1 MPVNQKLPRPL
12 DVLEYWRRSLV
23 DEAQATLSFEGKE
36 VVTLCVEDLRRGILP
51 PRDIKAL
58 HALRLKQKD
67 DAEDKH
73 SDVII
78 ASVALRT
85 LNLTVTH
92 GAGDLRHARA
102 YVQGVVVAVSTT
114 GQLSVHEGLPPWINR
129 HYLEPTDSIVTIGHV
144 ERMDAWLQANPPD
157 CTEWSRWLDWADRCW
172 DAVTDGVVP
181 QGWVL
186 TETVPALPVVSSA
199 NMAMIRNL
207 KKFYDAACADPDSIM
222 SPLLA
227 RYITP
232 LNDAELVDRAFREE
246 MSKAPRGSM
255 NGKYGLSPNQS
266 DTVGAYLALEEGEM
280 LAVNGPPGTGK
291 TTLLQGII
299 ATELVYRALRNEE
312 PAVFVCTSTNNQAV
326 QNIIVAMG
334 SALIDPSDR
343 NWARRWVNGADSLGL
358 LFISKERAPRAE
370 KEGFLVAIPGRR
382 PASEDWSGFPT
393 RERDCAILDQAI
405 VTWMARFHDYRED
418 LQDVQDVGKAVEIL
432 RIEMAHLHNRVRPL
446 IAAYQRCDQ
455 LTSEG
460 PDATALAE
468 KEAEL
473 VRLKRQLDEKAGNI
487 SARLEEETSALA
499 AAHRHYST
507 ESQNE
512 GRLLTRAEDTVEK
525 QRQQVKDTETFA
537 ASLIASLPGE
547 GGIFGGLF
555 SKRKWEATEVMVA
568 QSPHAAAFVS
578 AMQARTRSAYL
589 DVMAGLQETARKAL
603 NDAEAELAAVE
614 RTRQARLARLGLE
627 IEECAN
633 KKIVSESELRRI
645 NEMKA
650 HSCDAPMLELI
661 SKRAELAALPR
672 MLAEAGHC
680 VGEPDW
686 WYENFEV
693 SEGELPW
700 LWETSD
706 HRALDALLDRT
717 VRFKLFHLALRYW
730 EGRWILETQKF
741 QAALSGGDTR
751 AYPFKGAGEKALVA
765 MYRRWAM
772 LTPCFVSTTATLP
785 KHFIRTARVDQKWQ
799 SLYMTG
805 FIDTLII
812 DEAGQ
817 IPPFQAAPAMAL
829 AKRAVV
835 VGDIFQIAPVVT
847 MPHST
852 DCGNAQ
858 ATGVYQSWWDED
870 HAVTNGRVVTASAR
884 NELPGSVMRVV
895 QSSTRYS
902 SPDAPLP
909 GMFLSEHRRCH
920 RDIIQICNELVYA
933 GRLEPMTAQ
942 PKTPPPVPA
951 LAWANVS
958 GRYERLG
965 GSGANKKEAAAIA
978 RWIGAHAQEWV
989 NHYGCELSKI
999 VAVVTPFSAQKRV
1012 LQAIVSHMR
1021 DNEKLDFSN
1030 ITVGTVHALQGAER
1044 PIVIFSPTYDRDTPP
1059 TFIEGSR
1066 SLLNVAISRAKDSF
1080 VIIGA
1085 MEHFEGI
1092 PSSTLGIVGR
1102 SMFTRGS
1109 ELREVTGNYA
1119 APDDIVL
1126 RGERLSTHAAHVN
1139 AFDTAL
1145 SELPP
1150 GSNAV
1155 VVSPFLGADPVETE
1169 ALQGVISGAIARRC
1183 SVHIV
1188 TRPAARPA
1196 DSRLQVL
1203 LREMGATLH
1212 HIALLHSK
1220 SLITP
1225 TVLIE
1230 GSFNWLS
1237 VKRANPEGA
1246 NLDTSWRLT
1255 GLPARAA
1262 AAEAIKELRARGAA
1276 VNVVMTGEACV
1287 PVDNVPDKGNA
1298 EAPRRP
1304 LEHRSASLPGSSDL
1318 IQKNAVS
1325 GNERKL
1331 VK

>member
-1 MPVNQKLPRPL
+1 MPVNQKLPRPSN
-12 DVLEYWRRSLV
+12 VLEYWRRSLV

-36 VVTLCVEDLRRGILP
+36 VVTLRVEDLRRGILP
-51 PRDIKAL
+51 PRDLKAL

-67 DAEDKH
+67 DAEDKD
-73 SDVII
+73 SDIII
-78 ASVALRT
+78 ASVALRA
-85 LNLTVTH
+85 LNLSVTH

-102 YVQGVVVAVSTT
+102 YVQGVVVAVSMT

-172 DAVTDGVVP
+172 DAVTEGVVP

-186 TETVPALPVVSSA
+186 TETVPALPVAASA

-207 KKFYDAACADPDSIM
+207 KKFYDAACAEPSSIM
-222 SPLLA
+222 SPLLT

-232 LNDAELVDRAFREE
+232 PNDAELVDRAFRDE
-246 MSKAPRGSM
+246 MSKAPRGAM
-255 NGKYGLSPNQS
+255 NSKYGLSPNQS
-266 DTVGAYLALEEGEM
+266 DTVGAYLALKDGEM

-299 ATELVYRALRNEE
+299 ATELVSRALHDKE

-334 SALIDPSDR
+334 SALIDPSNR
-343 NWARRWVNGADSLGL
+343 KWARRWVDGADSLGL
-358 LFISKERAPRAE
+358 LLISKERAPRAE

-382 PASEDWSGFPT
+382 PAPEDWSGFPA
-393 RERDCAILDQAI
+393 RERDCATLDEAI
-405 VTWMARFHDYRED
+405 VTWMARFHDYQKHQKDYQED
-418 LQDVQDVGKAVEIL
+418 QQDVEDVRTAVEIL
-432 RIEMAHLHNRVRPL
+432 RREMKNLHTRVGPL
-446 IAAYQRCDQ
+446 IAAYQRYDQ
-455 LTSEG
+455 LMSES
-460 PDATALAE
+460 PDAAALDE

-473 VRLKRQLDEKAGNI
+473 IRLKRQLDEKAGNI
-487 SARLEEETSALA
+487 STRLEEENSALDA
-499 AAHRHYST
+499 ARSRYST

-512 GRLLTRAEDTVEK
+512 ARLLTRAKDAVEK
-525 QRQQVKDTETFA
+525 QRRHVEDTDVFA
-537 ASLIASLPGE
+537 ARLIASLPSE
-547 GGIFGGLF
+547 GGIFGGIF
-555 SKRKWEATEVMVA
+555 STRKWEATEVMVA

-578 AMQARTRSAYL
+578 AMHARTRAAYL
-589 DVMAGLQETARKAL
+589 DMMAGLQETARKAL
-603 NDAEAELAAVE
+603 DDAEAELAAVE
-614 RTRQARLARLGLE
+614 QSRKTRLAQLEAE
-627 IEECAN
+627 IEEYAN
-633 KKIVSESELRRI
+633 KKIVSERELHQL
-645 NEMKA
+645 NEMMA
-650 HSCDAPMLELI
+650 HNCDVPMRELT
-661 SKRAELAALPR
+661 SKRAERAALPR
-672 MLAEAGHC
+672 ILAKVGDDAGN
-680 VGEPDW
+680 PQW
-686 WYENFEV
+686 WDDNFGV
-693 SEGELPW
+693 SEGDLPW

-706 HRALDALLDRT
+706 HRTLDALLDRT

-751 AYPFKGAGEKALVA
+751 AYPFKGAGEKAIVA

-847 MPHST
+847 LPHST

-858 ATGVYQSWWDED
+858 AAGVYQSWWDED

-884 NELPGSVMRVV
+884 SELPGSVMRVV

-920 RDIIQICNELVYA
+920 RDIIQICNELVYG
-933 GRLEPMTAQ
+933 GRLEPMTPQ

-965 GSGANKKEAAAIA
+965 GSGTNKKEAAAIA

-989 NHYGCELSKI
+989 NHYGRELSKI

-1012 LQAIVSHMR
+1012 LQTSISHMR
-1021 DNEKLDFSN
+1021 GNEKLDFSN
-1030 ITVGTVHALQGAER
+1030 ITVGTVHALQGAQR
-1044 PIVIFSPTYDRDTPP
+1044 PIIIFSPTYDRDTPP
-1059 TFIEGSR
+1059 SFIEGNR
-1066 SLLNVAISRAKDSF
+1066 SLLNVAISRAEDSF

-1102 SMFTRGS
+1102 SMFTHGS

-1155 VVSPFLGADPVETE
+1155 IVSPFLGADPVETE
-1169 ALQGVISGAIARRC
+1169 ALQDVIRGAIARGC

-1188 TRPAARPA
+1188 TRPATKLA
-1196 DSRLQVL
+1196 DSRLQML
-1203 LREMGATLH
+1203 LRKMGATLH

-1220 SLITP
+1220 SFITP

-1237 VKRANPEGA
+1237 VKRANPVGA

-1255 GLPARAA
+1255 GLPARMA
-1262 AAEAIKELRARGAA
+1262 AAEAIKELKARGAA
-1276 VNVVMTGEACV
+1276 VNVVMTSEAH
-1287 PVDNVPDKGNA
+1287 PA
-1298 EAPRRP
+1298 
-1304 LEHRSASLPGSSDL
+1304 LGSGL
-1318 IQKNAVS
+1318 T
-1325 GNERKL
+1325 L
-1331 VK
+1331 